1 MRKRRP
7 PISVVVTTC
16 RDPVALQP
24 CLESIL
30 ACDYDDF
37 EVIVVENRPGWYETR
52 NLLGGRFARERR
64 LRYVE
69 EEQPGLASARN
80 AGLSHADG
88 ELVAF
93 TDDDVL
99 VDSAWLHA
107 CARGFARAEDVA
119 CVTGQILPHEL
130 ATPSQHL
137 FEQFTGFGKG
147 VRARVHRLPEAR
159 AEDPLMPYA
168 PGTIGS
174 GANTCGRADVL
185 RQLGGFAPSLGA
197 GTPAAGGEDLD
208 LYIRLLRAGH
218 AIAYEPGALVWH
230 RHPDGMARVRR
241 QAYRYGVGLGAAL
254 GRQLI
259 AGPERTELLRSVP
272 AGVRRLSDPGSAK
285 NARKQS
291 DYPRHLD
298 WLERLG
304 MLVGP
309 GAYVVS
315 AARAA
320 IRRGAREAPAI
331 AESPRAIADI
341 ALLALIAVAAIAV
354 VAPVDPVGPLVVFA
368 AACLVPGGALMTR
381 LNVADDLAT
390 TAGLAVALSLAAL
403 TAGSLALAW
412 AGWWHPKLLALLVG
426 GASGA
431 LLATDLRRALRGEGG
446 QPRLRA

>member
-16 RDPVALQP
+16 RDPVALEP
-24 CLESIL
+24 CLRSIL
-30 ACDYDDF
+30 ACDYDEF
-37 EVIVVENRPGWYETR
+37 EVIVVENRPGSNETQH
-52 NLLGGRFARERR
+52 LLDDRFPGERR

-69 EEQPGLASARN
+69 EDQPGLARARN
-80 AGLSHADG
+80 AGLSRAQG

-99 VDSAWLHA
+99 VDGAWLRA
-107 CARGFARAEDVA
+107 CAEGFAHAGEIA
-119 CVTGQILPHEL
+119 CVTGLILPQEL
-130 ATPSQHL
+130 ATSSQHL

-174 GANTCGRADVL
+174 GANTCVRADVL

-230 RHPDGMARVRR
+230 RHPDGMPRLRR

-254 GRQLI
+254 ARQLI
-259 AGPERTELLRSVP
+259 ACPGRAEPLRSLP
-272 AGVRRLSDPGSAK
+272 AGVRRLRDPGSPK

-309 GAYVVS
+309 VAYLVS
-315 AARAA
+315 AARART
-320 IRRGAREAPAI
+320 RRRARRAPAI
-331 AESPRAIADI
+331 AESPRAIVDV

-354 VAPVDPVGPLVVFA
+354 VAPIDPVGPFVVFA

-381 LNVADDLAT
+381 LNIADDLAT
-390 TAGLAVALSLAAL
+390 TAGLAVALSLALLAG
-403 TAGSLALAW
+403 GSLALAW

-431 LLATDLRRALRGEGG
+431 LLAADLRRALRGAGG
-446 QPRLRA
+446 QPQLRA